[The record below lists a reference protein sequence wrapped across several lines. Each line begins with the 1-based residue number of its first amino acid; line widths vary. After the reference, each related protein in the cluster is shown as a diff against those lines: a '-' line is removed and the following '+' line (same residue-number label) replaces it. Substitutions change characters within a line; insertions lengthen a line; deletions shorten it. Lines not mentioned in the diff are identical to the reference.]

1 MLKKFIFLASLRIAY
16 NQGGSTLCTY
26 TQFSAASKMSFFSLC
41 KRGTMPRS
49 TSKVTQEVRPQY
61 LRTCFYLKSAGICD
75 CCCRYLR
82 WHLQVPAPCIPNG
95 LQCHSTQAVCI
106 IVCRTKYSGTQAGVP
121 EYSRRSTTTSVEG
134 LTTLGCAL
142 WVIMHERWG
151 NPCLFADYCCHYVW
165 IKQGK
170 SGFLFYLVL
179 FCCIKNDRFYQY

>member
-26 TQFSAASKMSFFSLC
+26 TQFSAASKMSFCPLC
-41 KRGTMPRS
+41 KRGTIPRS
-49 TSKVTQEVRPQY
+49 TSKVPQEVRPQY

-106 IVCRTKYSGTQAGVP
+106 VVCRPTYQSTPAGVLLQAW
-121 EYSRRSTTTSVEG
+121 RVLQLQDVRCG
-134 LTTLGCAL
+134 LL
-142 WVIMHERWG
+142 WMIVGEIHVFLLIIVVIMPG
-151 NPCLFADYCCHYVW
+151 
-165 IKQGK
+165 
-170 SGFLFYLVL
+170 
-179 FCCIKNDRFYQY
+179 

>member
-26 TQFSAASKMSFFSLC
+26 TQFSAASKMSFFPLC

-95 LQCHSTQAVCI
+95 LQCHSMQAVCI
-106 IVCRTKYSGTQAGVP
+106 VVCRPKYSGTQAGVP
-121 EYSRRSTTTSVEG
+121 EYLG
-134 LTTLGCAL
+134 LRTRVLPPEYYYKRGGSYYFRMCA
-142 WVIMHERWG
+142 VG
-151 NPCLFADYCCHYVW
+151 YYA
-165 IKQGK
+165 
-170 SGFLFYLVL
+170 
-179 FCCIKNDRFYQY
+179 